1 MISDTSPLI
10 LFVDDEPDV
19 EALIRQKFR
28 KSGYRFMFS
37 PNGEHALEAIAS
49 QNGIDLVVSDIN
61 MPVMD
66 GLSLLAELK
75 SNFPLVKTIIV
86 SAYDDMDNI
95 RQAMNRGA
103 FDFLTKP
110 INFTDLELT
119 LGKTLEYVSELKQN
133 ILSLRENNIMKMFID
148 DSVLSHMLSRVH
160 GQNLDQSEYINASV
174 AFIDICGFTSL
185 SENADP
191 RSVLELLQDYFDSIV
206 HIVLQNNG
214 CIDKF
219 IGDAVMATFV
229 SDGHQVSAVNACLEI
244 RRVISQMDQYKYESF
259 SFVPQVSIGLN
270 SGTLLRGPVGSRRL
284 NRYDF
289 TVIGD
294 CVNIASRLQSMAAP
308 GEVLSTGLFCKNLPS
323 NCCHELI
330 GKTKLKGRQEHVDVA
345 RIL

>member
-1 MISDTSPLI
+1 MISDNSPLI

-19 EALIRQKFR
+19 EALVRQKFR
-28 KSGYRFMFS
+28 KSDYRFIFS
-37 PNGEHALEAIAS
+37 PNGEHALESIAS
-49 QNGIDLVVSDIN
+49 QNAVDLVVSDIN

-75 SNFPLVKTIIV
+75 NDFPLIKTIIV

-95 RQAMNRGA
+95 RQAMNKGA

-119 LGKTLEYVSELKQN
+119 LGKTLEYVSQVKRN
-133 ILSLRENNIMKMFID
+133 VLSLQENNIMKMFID
-148 DSVLSHMLSRVH
+148 DSVLSHMLSRVQ

-185 SENADP
+185 SENSDP
-191 RSVLELLQDYFDSIV
+191 RSVLELLQIYFDSIV
-206 HIVLQNNG
+206 QIVLQNGG

-219 IGDAVMATFV
+219 IGDAVMATFF

-244 RRVISQMDQYKYESF
+244 RHVISQMDKVEYAKF

-294 CVNIASRLQSMAAP
+294 CVNVASRLQSMAAA
-308 GEVLSTGLFCKNLPS
+308 GEVLSTDSFCSNLPKS
-323 NCCHELI
+323 YCHEPI
-330 GKTKLKGRQEHVDVA
+330 GKTKLKGRQECVDVS